1 MKKFMAAIAAITV
14 FGLVS
19 TSLQAA
25 QVRNS
30 INGAT
35 GVAENACVL
44 PIAVFVGLNCEFSGG
59 ATHGSELGLY
69 PADNIGPLNS
79 GGFYASAGLAPGF
92 ILSTLTGNEFD
103 WLDRPLTSFL
113 VGVPTAPADGKL
125 GAPITGVVTID
136 DGGDGFGD
144 TTDTIAGTIILGPGA
159 RVVSSGGNLAGDKTI
174 QESWTSVTH
183 TLLPTVVSSAT
194 ANAGGGFDYVIGS
207 RGFPTNITT
216 ATPESFAAELAADS
230 GDADRGIPPFAP
242 WIDVNGGSI
251 STTIA
256 GTLDIV
262 SFGTKA
268 GVVANV
274 GGETTAVIAGLN
286 CSDVGTDPTEAD
298 TMGNAVIDT
307 VTDCQDSSVAWGVT
321 DPVGTDI
328 GKLNAGFDNL
338 VLKLSTDDTGAIT
351 AADAY
356 YTMEYPIIQLAD
368 TSWVGGTLD
377 FTGMVITSCVAGP
390 DTFEVIDDITLQ
402 TLAGVLDNDSC
413 AVEPFTVFND
423 TAAGDFMPDKGG
435 TATTDG
441 TLVTYTPAGGGAADN
456 PEMFTYTVQ
465 DGVADPLTQAQGTV
479 TITLFDD
486 VIPVANNI
494 ATTTE
499 LDKPVEIDVSSAGD
513 DPNNNLG
520 NTETAVTNS
529 PGTGSIVTE
538 TAPVPT
544 LGTVNIIAE
553 KVVYTPDEGER
564 GDDTFGYTITD
575 SNNDTASAEISVS
588 INAMPVANDFTVAAP
603 VAIGGSA
610 DIDVATIPLNDLGN
624 PVATVTIELPGPDNG
639 TTSVAG
645 SVITYTNSS
654 LICGDD
660 GFDYTIT
667 DDDAESATGAISLTV
682 NCVPIANDANAP
694 DINTVGVAP
703 ETQSSAVDVA
713 GIAGND
719 LGNAPTD
726 LTVADGATGTTA
738 VNGTIVTYTPDVDFF
753 AGSDTFDYTLTDADS
768 DTDTGTVTVT
778 LPDAA
783 PVVGDLSVQTGFDEA
798 VVINLASIITSLG
811 NGSIGDHGFD
821 GTEPSKGTVS
831 LAGNQLTYRPDSGTS
846 GTDSFTIT
854 LTDGD
859 GDSDTGTITV
869 TVGQKIQDELPG
881 GSNAVGSEL
890 ALLLILLPW
899 LRRRRIG

>member
-103 WLDRPLTSFL
+103 FTNRPLTSFL

-356 YTMEYPIIQLAD
+356 YTMEYPIIQPAD
-368 TSWVGGTLD
+368 TSWVGGTLG
-377 FTGMVITSCVAGP
+377 FTGTLADPCVAG
-390 DTFEVIDDITLQ
+390 DDVFRVIDDGTDQ
-402 TLAGVLDNDSC
+402 TLGVLINDDCEVPPEMIALGSIS
-413 AVEPFTVFND
+413 VPD
-423 TAAGDFMPDKGG
+423 MGGAAS
-435 TATTDG
+435 TDG
-441 TLVTYTPAGGGAADN
+441 ATVTYMPAGGGAVN
-456 PEMFTYTVQ
+456 SPEAFTYTVE
-465 DGVADPLTQAQGTV
+465 DSAATPNLDQGTV
-479 TITLFDD
+479 TITL
-486 VIPVANNI
+486 
-494 ATTTE
+494 
-499 LDKPVEIDVSSAGD
+499 
-513 DPNNNLG
+513 
-520 NTETAVTNS
+520 
-529 PGTGSIVTE
+529 
-538 TAPVPT
+538 
-544 LGTVNIIAE
+544 
-553 KVVYTPDEGER
+553 
-564 GDDTFGYTITD
+564 
-575 SNNDTASAEISVS
+575 
-588 INAMPVANDFTVAAP
+588 
-603 VAIGGSA
+603 
-610 DIDVATIPLNDLGN
+610 LND
-624 PVATVTIELPGPDNG
+624 VLPAANTDHQHRQSETGPENRD
-639 TTSVAG
+639 
-645 SVITYTNSS
+645 
-654 LICGDD
+654 
-660 GFDYTIT
+660 
-667 DDDAESATGAISLTV
+667 
-682 NCVPIANDANAP
+682 
-694 DINTVGVAP
+694 
-703 ETQSSAVDVA
+703 
-713 GIAGND
+713 
-719 LGNAPTD
+719 
-726 LTVADGATGTTA
+726 
-738 VNGTIVTYTPDVDFF
+738 TPR
-753 AGSDTFDYTLTDADS
+753 SQ
-768 DTDTGTVTVT
+768 
-778 LPDAA
+778 P
-783 PVVGDLSVQTGFDEA
+783 
-798 VVINLASIITSLG
+798 
-811 NGSIGDHGFD
+811 
-821 GTEPSKGTVS
+821 
-831 LAGNQLTYRPDSGTS
+831 R
-846 GTDSFTIT
+846 
-854 LTDGD
+854 
-859 GDSDTGTITV
+859 
-869 TVGQKIQDELPG
+869 DELIEE
-881 GSNAVGSEL
+881 SIQFQTAE
-890 ALLLILLPW
+890 
-899 LRRRRIG
+899 RK